1 MRGFVVALVVIG
13 VVLLG
18 AFIYLVAVGTFS
30 LAPAPAP
37 APTPVQP
44 VAPATPP
51 RVETAPPTITP
62 AYRPPPYTET
72 QFSLTPGEVYRLN
85 IFAEDNDA
93 IEGSWKAKEDDA
105 IYVWYTTPSGIPMLP
120 GIVKWGWL
128 MGGEWPITPPN
139 EEYHGFPTFSAVWG
153 YTFEIRIEGKYRG
166 TGYYTFSFMPL
177 SDDKGSVPVIFRY
190 RVNETPSTL
199 PQYPAPEPA
208 PTPTTTPKPAITS
221 SSDITREPL
230 RYDGRGIVISGQ
242 TYLEGS
248 GPRLLVD
255 GKSGVNI
262 ANTAGLQRGFYRL
275 TGEYDADTNTL
286 NVTEFDEEEVKHL
299 TIEAAI
305 RLDIDLVRVS
315 VIGLIATT
323 PKEVANTLTSY
334 ISIPHFPENIP
345 IYPYV
350 VYARGG
356 FYLVLSDTLVSL
368 PAEFKFLYEGKDY
381 SFTFSAGAVSGIL
394 VKTPLEGINFGPKW
408 EPDEFGGVIIANSI
422 TSFTPLNT
430 TVEQIN
436 AEPDKYAFQR
446 VSVTASYIVT
456 TATIDYSDIK
466 VPMGQG
472 VLAETFTDFF
482 GQNSKKRLET
492 IDPERKVWQLR
503 ECQVTGTVI
512 YPTEQILKYL
522 NYSAPLSKSEVIER
536 LKPVLIVDT
545 IVDEEVQVAN
555 ISELNPIVG
564 EPSQYWG
571 KVVEFEGYAL
581 GINYPLKKLVQA
593 VTGQDI
599 PVNVNVLAVGIADD
613 PAVGSQLAIIGLN
626 NDLIDEQGEVIKGK
640 FKFRVAITHM
650 PEELVSGVPY
660 ADTALFLLTKEEL
673 PIEIPTL
680 ELYSLNISISP
691 SGIGAVVP
699 PGGEFQSGTQVTL
712 TAVPAPGY
720 QFAHW
725 GGAASVTSLN
735 ITITMDSNKAIIA
748 HFKRIL

>member
-1 MRGFVVALVVIG
+1 MIIKRQSYKHVLIGLLVLLVSVIG
-13 VVLLG
+13 LSG
-18 AFIYLVAVGTFS
+18 CGS
-30 LAPAPAP
+30 SKPAETPTP
-37 APTPVQP
+37 APT
-44 VAPATPP
+44 AE
-51 RVETAPPTITP
+51 ETLPPTP
-62 AYRPPPYTET
+62 EEEVG
-72 QFSLTPGEVYRLN
+72 PGEEV
-85 IFAEDNDA
+85 
-93 IEGSWKAKEDDA
+93 
-105 IYVWYTTPSGIPMLP
+105 T
-120 GIVKWGWL
+120 
-128 MGGEWPITPPN
+128 GE
-139 EEYHGFPTFSAVWG
+139 EQV
-153 YTFEIRIEGKYRG
+153 
-166 TGYYTFSFMPL
+166 
-177 SDDKGSVPVIFRY
+177 
-190 RVNETPSTL
+190 
-199 PQYPAPEPA
+199 
-208 PTPTTTPKPAITS
+208 TPKDEVVSPSKVTTDRS
-221 SSDITREPL
+221 T
-230 RYDGRGIVISGQ
+230 YDGKTVKLSGQ
-242 TYLEGS
+242 TYLTAS
-248 GPRLLVD
+248 PPRLLVD

-262 ANTAGLQRGFYRL
+262 IGNTAALQKGFYSL
-275 TGEYDADTNTL
+275 TGVYDADTNTL

-299 TIEAAI
+299 TIEAAK
-305 RLDIDLVRVS
+305 RLDIGLVRVS
-315 VIGLIATT
+315 LIGLIATT

-350 VYARGG
+350 VYARDG

-436 AEPDKYAFQR
+436 AEPDKYAFHR
-446 VSVTASYIVT
+446 VLVTASYLVT
-456 TATIDYSDIK
+456 TATLDYSDIK
-466 VPMGQG
+466 APMGQG

-482 GQNSKKRLET
+482 GQDSKKRLET

-503 ECQVTGTVI
+503 ECQMAGTVI
-512 YPTEQILKYL
+512 YPTEEILKYL
-522 NYSAPLSKSEVIER
+522 DYSAPLSKSEVIER

-613 PAVGSQLAIIGLN
+613 PTVGSQLAIIGLN

-640 FKFRVAITHM
+640 FKFRVAVTHM

-691 SGIGAVVP
+691 SGTGAVVP

-720 QFAHW
+720 QFDHW
-725 GGAASVTSLN
+725 GGDASGTSPITTITMNSDKSVTAHFKSIAVTYSLSVS
-735 ITITMDSNKAIIA
+735 IDPSGAGSVTLTPPGGSYPSSTVVTLTAVPTLGYTFDHWSGDVSGTSPSTTITMDSNKSATA